1 MEIILRPIGI
11 FRNFN
16 EEDLSLLTNWLMK
29 EYSQEDNNYIKIK
42 RKEVKLEENEGRTEF
57 IKLWTIE
64 IVNNVLKVRHVLD
77 VKYIITFFKCTNTT
91 SKIEGFEE
99 SCMRLPKG
107 EVYYRE
113 GIKEL
118 PWFTFRATDDCSTF
132 NLDSNDLIGRE
143 IKCPIELGR
152 KPVNFSESF

>member
-1 MEIILRPIGI
+1 MEIRLSGI

-16 EEDLSLLTNWLMK
+16 EEDLSLLINWLLK
-29 EYSQEDNNYIKIK
+29 EYSQEDNNIKIK
-42 RKEVKLEENEGRTEF
+42 RKEVNLVEENEERTEF
-57 IKLWTIE
+57 TKLWTIK

-77 VKYIITFFKCTNTT
+77 VKYIVTFFKCTNTT
-91 SKIEGFEE
+91 SKIEG
-99 SCMRLPKG
+99 
-107 EVYYRE
+107 YYRE